1 MKILFIGDVFGE
13 QAITA
18 LEKHLKKIINA
29 KKIDFVIVQGE
40 NISGRK
46 GLVPADYLR
55 LKKAGVNAFTMG
67 NHVWAKDEIKEII
80 NNDDIIRPYNIA
92 ANYPGKGSQVFTIR
106 GNLIRVTSMMGV
118 EFNELRSPWKQN
130 RADSFFD
137 AFDDLQKQITSSNE
151 KSFHII
157 DFHAEVTSEKAV
169 FGLYADG
176 KANAVLGTH
185 THVQTNDAR
194 KLPMGTVFITDVGM
208 TGPIDSAIGA
218 NFDQVYAKMRFGA
231 REKFETSSNPIQL
244 NAVIINVDKNDSTIE
259 ILKKDLR

>member
-13 QAITA
+13 QAIVA
-18 LEKHLKKIINA
+18 LEKHLKKIIST

-46 GLVPADYLR
+46 GLVPNDYMR

-67 NHVWAKDEIKEII
+67 NHVWAKDEIHEII
-80 NNDDIIRPYNIA
+80 NNEDIIRPYNVA
-92 ANYPGKGSQVFTIR
+92 NNYPGRGSQTFLVR
-106 GNLIRVTSMMGV
+106 GNLIRVTSIMGI
-118 EFNELRSPWKQN
+118 EFNELRTPWKQN
-130 RADSFFD
+130 KANSFFD
-137 AFDDLQKQITSSNE
+137 ALDNLQKEINDSSE

-176 KANAVLGTH
+176 KVGAVLGTH

-194 KLPMGTVFITDVGM
+194 KLPKGTVFITDVGM
-208 TGPIDSAIGA
+208 TGPINSAIGA
-218 NFDQVYAKMRFGA
+218 NFQQVYTKMRFGA
-231 REKFETSSNPIQL
+231 RDKFETSSNPIQL
-244 NAVIINVDKNDSTIE
+244 NAVIINVEKNDSTIE